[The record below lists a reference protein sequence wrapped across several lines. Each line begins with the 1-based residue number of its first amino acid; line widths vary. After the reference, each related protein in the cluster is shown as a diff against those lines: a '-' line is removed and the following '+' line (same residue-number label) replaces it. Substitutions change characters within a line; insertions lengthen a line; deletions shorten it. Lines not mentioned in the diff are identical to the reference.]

1 MSREKADKEEKKG
14 FKREALSWVI
24 CIVVTIL
31 LTEFILNFV
40 IINANIP
47 SGSMENTIM
56 TNDKLIALRTS
67 YWFKDPKRGDI
78 IIFKYPEDE
87 REWYIKRVIALP
99 GETVQVKDGKVYIN
113 GSSKPLSEPY
123 IKEEP
128 VEDFGPYTVP
138 KNGYFVMGDNRNNS
152 NDAREW
158 DIHYVSRDEILG
170 KAWFRY
176 YPSIK
181 RQEILSWIQ
190 RSLMHRMH
198 QQLLDHTA
206 MQ

>member
-1 MSREKADKEEKKG
+1 MSKENADKEQKRS
-14 FKREALSWVI
+14 FKREVFSWI
-24 CIVVTIL
+24 ECIVVTIL

-67 YWFKDPKRGDI
+67 YWFNDPKRGDI
-78 IIFKYPEDE
+78 IIFKYPDDE
-87 REWYIKRVIALP
+87 TEWFIKRVIALP
-99 GETVQVKDGKVYIN
+99 GETVLVKDGKVYIN
-113 GSSKPLSEPY
+113 GSKKALSEPY

-128 VEDFGPYTVP
+128 VEDFGPYKVP
-138 KNGYFVMGDNRNNS
+138 KHGYFVMGDNRNNS

-158 DIHYVSRDEILG
+158 ETHYVSRDEVLG
-170 KAWFRY
+170 KASFRY

-181 RQEILSWIQ
+181 VIK
-190 RSLMHRMH
+190 
-198 QQLLDHTA
+198 
-206 MQ
+206 

>member
-1 MSREKADKEEKKG
+1 MSKENADKEQKRS
-14 FKREALSWVI
+14 FKREAFSWI
-24 CIVVTIL
+24 ACIVVTIL

-56 TNDKLIALRTS
+56 TNDKL
-67 YWFKDPKRGDI
+67 
-78 IIFKYPEDE
+78 
-87 REWYIKRVIALP
+87 IALP

-181 RQEILSWIQ
+181 RIK
-190 RSLMHRMH
+190 
-198 QQLLDHTA
+198 
-206 MQ
+206 

>member
-1 MSREKADKEEKKG
+1 MSKENADKEQKRS
-14 FKREALSWVI
+14 FKREAFSWI
-24 CIVVTIL
+24 ACIVVTIL

-67 YWFKDPKRGDI
+67 YWFNDPKRGDI
-78 IIFKYPEDE
+78 IIFKYPDDE
-87 REWYIKRVIALP
+87 TEWFIKRVIALP
-99 GETVQVKDGKVYIN
+99 GETVLVKDGKVYIN
-113 GSSKPLSEPY
+113 GSKKALSEPY

-181 RQEILSWIQ
+181 RIE
-190 RSLMHRMH
+190 
-198 QQLLDHTA
+198 
-206 MQ
+206 

>member
-1 MSREKADKEEKKG
+1 MSKENADKEQKRS
-14 FKREALSWVI
+14 FKREVFSWI
-24 CIVVTIL
+24 ACIVVTIL

-67 YWFKDPKRGDI
+67 YWFNDPKRGDI
-78 IIFKYPEDE
+78 IIFKYPDDE
-87 REWYIKRVIALP
+87 TEWFIKRVIALP

-181 RQEILSWIQ
+181 RIK
-190 RSLMHRMH
+190 
-198 QQLLDHTA
+198 
-206 MQ
+206 

>member
-67 YWFKDPKRGDI
+67 Y
-78 IIFKYPEDE
+78 
-87 REWYIKRVIALP
+87 WYIKRVIALP

-181 RQEILSWIQ
+181 RIK
-190 RSLMHRMH
+190 
-198 QQLLDHTA
+198 
-206 MQ
+206 

>member
-67 YWFKDPKRGDI
+67 YWFKDPKRG
-78 IIFKYPEDE
+78 
-87 REWYIKRVIALP
+87 ALP

-181 RQEILSWIQ
+181 RIK
-190 RSLMHRMH
+190 
-198 QQLLDHTA
+198 
-206 MQ
+206 